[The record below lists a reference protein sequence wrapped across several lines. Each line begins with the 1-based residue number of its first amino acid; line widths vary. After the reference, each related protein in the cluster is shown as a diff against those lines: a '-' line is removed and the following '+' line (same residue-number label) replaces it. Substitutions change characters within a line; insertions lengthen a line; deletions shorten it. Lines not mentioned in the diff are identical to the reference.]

1 MNIGNFKINDK
12 SPCFIIA
19 ELSANHGHDI
29 NIAKETIKAAKECG
43 ADAIKLQTYTAD
55 TITIDC
61 DNEYFQINQ
70 GTLWDGTTL
79 YKLYQEAYTPWEWQ
93 KELKEYAESLGLVC
107 FSSPFDQTAVDFL
120 EDLDVPAYKVAS
132 FEINDIPLIEYI
144 ASKGKPIIISTGI
157 ATLEDIE
164 LAVETCKKAE
174 NDNIIL
180 LKCTSQYPA
189 KLEDANL
196 NTMVDLKERFGV
208 TVGLS
213 DHTMDIEVPITA
225 VALGAKVIEKHFI
238 LDRSIGGPDADFSLD
253 KKEFKAMVDSVRK
266 AEKAMGI
273 VSYDLDEKKMKS
285 REFSRSLFIVKDVK
299 KGDVITEDNVR
310 SIRPGYGLHT
320 KYYDEVLGKK
330 FNDDLKKG
338 TPLSFDVIE

>member
-29 NIAKETIKAAKECG
+29 NIAKETIKAAEECG

-55 TITIDC
+55 TMTIDC

-70 GTLWDGTTL
+70 GTLWDGSTL

-107 FSSPFDQTAVDFL
+107 FSTPFDKRAVDFL
-120 EDLDVPAYKVAS
+120 EDLEVPAYKVAS

-157 ATLEDIE
+157 ATLEDVE
-164 LAVETCKKAE
+164 LAVETCKKVG
-174 NDNIIL
+174 NNNIIL

-196 NTMVDLKERFGV
+196 NTMIDLKERFGV

-299 KGDVITEDNVR
+299 KGDTLTKENVR

-338 TPLSFDVIE
+338 TPLSFDVVE

>member
-1 MNIGNFKINDK
+1 MNIGNFKVNDK

-61 DNEYFQINQ
+61 DNKYFQINQ
-70 GTLWDGTTL
+70 RTLWDGTTL

-93 KELKEYAESLGLVC
+93 KELKEYAESLDLVC
-107 FSSPFDQTAVDFL
+107 FSSPFDKSSVDFL

-164 LAVETCKKAE
+164 LAVETCKKAG

-196 NTMVDLKERFGV
+196 NTMVDLRERFGF

-266 AEKAMGI
+266 AEKAKGI
-273 VSYDLDEKKMKS
+273 VSYDLDEKKIKS

-299 KGDVITEDNVR
+299 KGDIITKENIR

>member
-1 MNIGNFKINDK
+1 MNIGKFKINDK

-29 NIAKETIKAAKECG
+29 NIAKETIKAVKECG

-61 DNEYFQINQ
+61 DNEYFHINQ

-93 KELKEYAESLGLVC
+93 KELKEYAESVGLVC
-107 FSSPFDQTAVDFL
+107 FSSPFDKSAVDFL

-144 ASKGKPIIISTGI
+144 ASKGKPIIMSTGI
-157 ATLEDIE
+157 AILDDIE
-164 LAVETCKKAE
+164 LAVETCKKAG

-285 REFSRSLFIVKDVK
+285 KIFGRSLFIVKDVK
-299 KGDVITEDNVR
+299 KGDIITEDNIR

-320 KYYDEVLGKK
+320 KHYDEVLGKK
-330 FNDDLKKG
+330 FNDNLKKG

>member
-1 MNIGNFKINDK
+1 MNIGNFEINDK

-29 NIAKETIKAAKECG
+29 NIAKETIKVAKECG

-55 TITIDC
+55 TMTIDC
-61 DNEYFQINQ
+61 DNEYFHINQ

-120 EDLDVPAYKVAS
+120 EDLDVPAYKIAS
-132 FEINDIPLIEYI
+132 FEINDIPLVEYI
-144 ASKGKPIIISTGI
+144 ASKEKPIIISTGI

-164 LAVETCKKAE
+164 LAVETCKKAG
-174 NDNIIL
+174 NNNIIL

-196 NTMVDLKERFGV
+196 TTMVDLRERFGV

-266 AEKAMGI
+266 VEKAMGI

-299 KGDVITEDNVR
+299 KGDILTKENIR

-338 TPLSFDVIE
+338 TPLSFDIIE

>member
-120 EDLDVPAYKVAS
+120 EDLDVPAYKIAS
-132 FEINDIPLIEYI
+132 FEINDIPLVEYI
-144 ASKGKPIIISTGI
+144 ASKEKPIIISTGI

-164 LAVETCKKAE
+164 LAVETCKKAG
-174 NDNIIL
+174 NNNIIL

-189 KLEDANL
+189 KLEGANL
-196 NTMVDLKERFGV
+196 TTMVDLRERFGV

-266 AEKAMGI
+266 VEKAMGI

-299 KGDVITEDNVR
+299 KGDIITKENIR

-338 TPLSFDVIE
+338 TPLSFDIIE

>member
-1 MNIGNFKINDK
+1 MNIGKFEINDK
-12 SPCFIIA
+12 SSCFIIA

-61 DNEYFQINQ
+61 DNKYFQINQ

-79 YKLYQEAYTPWEWQ
+79 YKLYQDAYTPWEWQ

-107 FSSPFDQTAVDFL
+107 FSTPFDKSAVDFL

-164 LAVETCKKAE
+164 LVVETCKKVG

-180 LKCTSQYPA
+180 LKCASQYPA

-285 REFSRSLFIVKDVK
+285 RDFSRSLFIVKDVK
-299 KGDVITEDNVR
+299 KGDIITKENIR

-338 TPLSFDVIE
+338 TPLSFDIIE

>member
-1 MNIGNFKINDK
+1 MNIGKFKINDK

-29 NIAKETIKAAKECG
+29 NIAKETIKAVKECG

-61 DNEYFQINQ
+61 DNEYFHINQ

-93 KELKEYAESLGLVC
+93 KELKEYAESVGLVC
-107 FSSPFDQTAVDFL
+107 FSSPFDKSAVDFL

-144 ASKGKPIIISTGI
+144 ASKGKPIIMSTGI
-157 ATLEDIE
+157 AILDDIE
-164 LAVETCKKAE
+164 LAVETCKKAG